1 MLKQLMARFEQE
13 FIGQQKEWYPVNDS
27 VYCGRI
33 SDAELEAMRA
43 RNEQAIQDCI
53 DTMGDKWV
61 LAKTHQVQRLTNEC
75 K

>member
-1 MLKQLMARFEQE
+1 MLNKLMKRFEQE
-13 FIGQQKEWYPVNDS
+13 FIGQQKEWHPVNDT

-61 LAKTHQVQRLTNEC
+61 LAKSNKVERLDER